1 MDAYVTKPVRI
12 DELNKTLAPLMT
24 REPEPVPASGP
35 TVTAEP
41 SVAQET
47 APVVLTEALEVVGGD
62 VDILREAVALSLA
75 EVPEQMAELKAA
87 MLRQDAKRVEA
98 TAHRLKGVMANLGGL
113 AAREAGQ
120 QLETMGEQSNL
131 SEGTAGVTAFEK
143 EAARVVAFYSNPA
156 WEQLARQCQEAM
168 DV

>member
-1 MDAYVTKPVRI
+1 MR
-12 DELNKTLAPLMT
+12 L
-24 REPEPVPASGP
+24 EPETVPALQP
-35 TVTAEP
+35 PAEP
-41 SVAQET
+41 VAAVET
-47 APVVLTEALEVVGGD
+47 APVVLTEALEIVGGD

-75 EVPEQMAELKAA
+75 EVPEQLAELKAA

-98 TAHRLKGVMANLGGL
+98 TAHRLKGVMGNLGGM

-120 QLETMGEQSNL
+120 QLETMGEQNNL
-131 SEGTAGVTAFEK
+131 AAGAAGVTAFEQ

-168 DV
+168 DA